1 MNTLQIKLARLEAQL
16 KITKGNRAKAKIVIA
31 ILAVES
37 AIEQLKSIA
46 VTATKQE
53 KAVKKE
59 EFCKKPEKSTVKLL
73 QLRFKNA
80 EISIA
85 ENKINL
91 NSQGAELSLN
101 CSFSLDVD
109 YYGNNRK
116 TKIRKLKEAQ
126 TAKVHATFEFVGTI
140 LLAS

>member
-16 KITKGNRAKAKIVIA
+16 KITKGNRAKAKLIIA
-31 ILAVES
+31 ILAVEL

-46 VTATKQE
+46 VTVIKQE

-73 QLRFKNA
+73 QFRFKNA

-91 NSQGAELSLN
+91 KSQSAELSLN

-116 TKIRKLKEAQ
+116 TKIKKLREVQ
-126 TAKVHATFEFVGTI
+126 TAKVHAMFEFVGTI

>member
-1 MNTLQIKLARLEAQL
+1 MNTLQIKLARLKAQL

-46 VTATKQE
+46 VTVIKQE

-73 QLRFKNA
+73 QFRFKNA

-85 ENKINL
+85 ENKISL
-91 NSQGAELSLN
+91 KLQSAELFLK

-126 TAKVHATFEFVGTI
+126 TAKIHATLEFVGTI